1 MRFLFW
7 VFAALIG
14 AALVANLALVSARM
28 SQNAE
33 DALHS
38 RVAVASAGLRTQV
51 ELLDLRTSPRLA
63 AFSPELIEATR
74 PPADAAQPAARPDE
88 RALRAAFAGLQPD
101 PDLLVIAN
109 AHGAAVSRRG
119 KAAVLG
125 EDPARLPLVRVALES
140 GASPQFVTYEGA
152 LYRAS
157 AAKIPGN
164 AAVVVTGAL
173 VDDNLAAQLR
183 AQVDADVS
191 FFNEGKLIA
200 SSLGA
205 DDRAAIAAWATK
217 PPGIGFG
224 ELHVVLPVL
233 GTTLSD
239 QFPLGAPRA
248 ATRAS
253 ILALAPTV
261 QAVVSVPASAHFAW
275 LAHYQATYLLAWAL
289 FLFVAFVI
297 GLFAGRSR
305 RERIAAEP
313 GRDRESLPESRR
325 VAGGRSAGL
334 DPDLPPGAPAMDEP
348 QLGPLGASASA
359 EPMWSAEPLA
369 PPVPLATPERGSL
382 EVGRELPPV
391 PTPIPTPSMVSPLST
406 PKEMRPA
413 AGAQAAPSEDV
424 DEAHLR
430 ETFDKFMALRAE
442 TGESGNLSYE
452 RFAAK
457 LRQNRE
463 QLLARGNVR
472 TVRFTVYKKDGK
484 AAIKASAVR

>member
-1 MRFLFW
+1 MRIVWW

-14 AALVANLALVSARM
+14 AALIANLALVSARV
-28 SQNAE
+28 SQDAE
-33 DALHS
+33 EALRS
-38 RVAVASAGLRTQV
+38 RTTVASAGLRTRM

-63 AFSPELIEATR
+63 AFSPDLIEATR
-74 PPADAAQPAARPDE
+74 PPLDPSQGPNRPDE
-88 RALRAAFAGLQPD
+88 RALRAAAAALQPE

-109 AHGAAVSRRG
+109 AHGAAISRRG
-119 KAAVLG
+119 KAAALG

-140 GASPQFVTYEGA
+140 GASPDFITFEGA

-164 AAVVVTGAL
+164 AAIVMTGTL
-173 VDDNLAAQLR
+173 IDDNLAAQLR
-183 AQVDADVS
+183 SQLDADVS
-191 FFNEGKLIA
+191 FFPQGKLLA

-205 DDRAAIAAWATK
+205 EDRSAIAAWAAKST
-217 PPGIGFG
+217 GIGFG
-224 ELHVVLPVL
+224 TLRIVLPVL
-233 GTTLSD
+233 GTALAD
-239 QFPLGAPRA
+239 QFPLGAPRV

-253 ILALAPTV
+253 IVSLAPTL
-261 QAVVSVPASAHFAW
+261 QAVVSVPASPYFVW
-275 LAHYQATYLLAWAL
+275 LARYQATYLAAWVVFLLAA
-289 FLFVAFVI
+289 FVA

-305 RERIAAEP
+305 RARVVAEAA
-313 GRDRESLPESRR
+313 RESRSPETRAAAPARR
-325 VAGGRSAGL
+325 GAL

-348 QLGPLGASASA
+348 QLGPLGASAST

-369 PPVPLATPERGSL
+369 PPAPLATPEPGSL
-382 EVGRELPPV
+382 ELARDLAVPTPV
-391 PTPIPTPSMVSPLST
+391 PTPATVSPLRQT
-406 PKEMRPA
+406 PPPA
-413 AGAQAAPSEDV
+413 SWPSGAAAPLAEA

-442 TGESGNLSYE
+442 TGEAGNLSYD

-472 TVRFTVYKKDGK
+472 AVRFTVYKKDGR
-484 AAIKASAVR
+484 AAIKASALR

>member
-1 MRFLFW
+1 MRFVWW

-14 AALVANLALVSARM
+14 AALIANLALVSART

-33 DALHS
+33 DALRS
-38 RVAVASAGLRTQV
+38 RIKVASSGLRTQM

-74 PPADAAQPAARPDE
+74 PPPDTSQPPGRPDE
-88 RALRAAFAGLQPD
+88 RALRAAAAALQPE
-101 PDLLVIAN
+101 PDLLLIAN
-109 AHGAAVSRRG
+109 AHGAAISRRG
-119 KAAVLG
+119 KAAVFG

-140 GASPQFVTYEGA
+140 GASPQFVAFEGT

-173 VDDNLAAQLR
+173 VDDKLAAQLR
-183 AQVDADVS
+183 SQLDADVS
-191 FFNEGKLIA
+191 FFNEGKLLA
-200 SSLGA
+200 SSLPSEE
-205 DDRAAIAAWATK
+205 RAVISAWASK

-233 GTTLSD
+233 GKTLAD
-239 QFPLGAPRA
+239 QFPLAAPRA

-253 ILALAPTV
+253 VVSLAPTL
-261 QAVVSVPASAHFAW
+261 QAVVSVPAAADFAW
-275 LAHYQATYLLAWAL
+275 LARYQAVYLAGWAVFLLLA
-289 FLFVAFVI
+289 FVM
-297 GLFAGRSR
+297 GLLAGRSR
-305 RERIAAEP
+305 RVRVAPAP
-313 GRDRESLPESRR
+313 GRDRDVAPESRR
-325 VAGGRSAGL
+325 AALGGSEAL
-334 DPDLPPGAPAMDEP
+334 DTDLPPSAPGMQEP
-348 QLGPLGASASA
+348 QFGPLGASNAG
-359 EPMWSAEPLA
+359 EPMWSAEPLQ
-369 PPVPLATPERGSL
+369 PLATPAPGSIDL
-382 EVGRELPPV
+382 AGGPASIPTPV
-391 PTPIPTPSMVSPLST
+391 PTPTAVSPLST
-406 PKEMRPA
+406 PEGISLSTGA
-413 AGAQAAPSEDV
+413 EAGQREEL

-472 TVRFTVYKKDGK
+472 AVRFTVYKKDGK
-484 AAIKASAVR
+484 AAIKASAVKQV

>member
-1 MRFLFW
+1 MRIVWW

-14 AALVANLALVSARM
+14 AALIANLALVSARV

-33 DALHS
+33 DALRS
-38 RVAVASAGLRTQV
+38 RTAVASAGLRARM
-51 ELLDLRTSPRLA
+51 ELFDLRTSPRLA
-63 AFSPELIEATR
+63 AFSPDLIEATR
-74 PPADAAQPAARPDE
+74 PPLDPSQGPNRPDE
-88 RALRAAFAGLQPD
+88 RALRAAAAALQPE

-125 EDPARLPLVRVALES
+125 EDPARLPQVRVALES
-140 GASPQFVTYEGA
+140 GTSPEFITFEGG

-164 AAVVVTGAL
+164 AAIVMTGTL
-173 VDDNLAAQLR
+173 VDDHFTAQLR
-183 AQVDADVS
+183 SQLDADVS
-191 FFNEGKLIA
+191 FFHEGKLLA

-205 DDRAAIAAWATK
+205 EDRSGIAAWAAKST
-217 PPGIGFG
+217 G
-224 ELHVVLPVL
+224 LPVL
-233 GTTLSD
+233 GTALAD
-239 QFPLGAPRA
+239 QFPLGASRA

-253 ILALAPTV
+253 IVSLAPTL
-261 QAVVSVPASAHFAW
+261 QAVVSVPASPYFVW
-275 LAHYQATYLLAWAL
+275 LARYQATYLAAWVV
-289 FLFVAFVI
+289 FLLVAFIV

-305 RERIAAEP
+305 RTRVVAEP
-313 GRDRESLPESRR
+313 ARESRSPETRAAAPANR
-325 VAGGRSAGL
+325 DAL
-334 DPDLPPGAPAMDEP
+334 DPDLLPGGPAMDEP
-348 QLGPLGASASA
+348 RFGPLGASAST

-369 PPVPLATPERGSL
+369 PPAPLATPEPGSL
-382 EVGRELPPV
+382 ELARDPAAVPTPV
-391 PTPIPTPSMVSPLST
+391 PTPTTVSPLIET
-406 PKEMRPA
+406 PPPA
-413 AGAQAAPSEDV
+413 SRTAGGSVLQADD

-442 TGESGNLSYE
+442 TGESGNLSYD

-472 TVRFTVYKKDGK
+472 TVRFTVYKKDGR
-484 AAIKASAVR
+484 AAIKASALR